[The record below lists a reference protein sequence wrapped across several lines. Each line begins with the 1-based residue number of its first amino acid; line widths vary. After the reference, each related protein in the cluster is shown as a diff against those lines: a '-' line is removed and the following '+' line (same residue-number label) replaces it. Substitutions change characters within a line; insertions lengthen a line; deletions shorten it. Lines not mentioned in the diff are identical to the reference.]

1 MISKILLIITFATTI
16 STILVSSSIIN
27 TFAQNDDASNPMTS
41 DTNDNNMSMTN
52 ENMDT
57 TSDQSTGTNEQPGSE
72 GTLGNIKDKLG
83 GILGNGGNDQS
94 TTGENSEQPGSEGTL
109 GKIKDKLGGILGN

>member
-16 STILVSSSIIN
+16 TILVSSPIIN

-41 DTNDNNMSMTN
+41 DTNENNMSMTN
-52 ENMDT
+52 ENTDT
-57 TSDQSTGTNEQPGSE
+57 TSDQLTGTNEEPGSE
-72 GTLGNIKDKLG
+72 GTLGKIKDKLG

>member
-16 STILVSSSIIN
+16 STILVSSPIIN

-52 ENMDT
+52 ENMDS
-57 TSDQSTGTNEQPGSE
+57 TSDNLTGANEQPGSE
-72 GTLGNIKDKLG
+72 GTLGKIKDTLG
-83 GILGNGGNDQS
+83 GILGKGGNDQS
-94 TTGENSEQPGSEGTL
+94 TTGENSEQNSEGTL

>member
-16 STILVSSSIIN
+16 STILVSSPIIN

-52 ENMDT
+52 ENLDT
-57 TSDQSTGTNEQPGSE
+57 TSDNLTGTNKQPGSE
-72 GTLGNIKDKLG
+72 GTLGKIKDTLG
-83 GILGNGGNDQS
+83 CILGNGGNDQS
-94 TTGENSEQPGSEGTL
+94 TTGENSEQNSEGTL

>member
-16 STILVSSSIIN
+16 STILVSSPIIN

-57 TSDQSTGTNEQPGSE
+57 TSDNLTGANEQPGSE
-72 GTLGNIKDKLG
+72 GTFGKIKDTLG

-94 TTGENSEQPGSEGTL
+94 TTGENSEQNSEGTF